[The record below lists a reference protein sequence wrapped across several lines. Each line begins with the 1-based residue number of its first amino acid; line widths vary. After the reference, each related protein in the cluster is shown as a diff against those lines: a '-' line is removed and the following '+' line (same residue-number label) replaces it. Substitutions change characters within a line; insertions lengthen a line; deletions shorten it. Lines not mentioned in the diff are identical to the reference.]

1 MLFRSGQRFNHIYAK
16 KEPLFILPEAMVDDD
31 VALLQ
36 GLDGRKMSKSY
47 GNTIPLFLPEKKLQK
62 SINKI
67 VTNLQEPGEPK
78 DTETSA
84 VFQIYQAFAN
94 AEQTAEMR
102 QAYADGIGWGDA
114 KKRLFNLIN
123 EEIGEARERYNDL
136 LSRPAD
142 IEDILQQGAQKAR
155 AISVPMLE
163 KVRDAVGLRSFNVP
177 H

>member
-1 MLFRSGQRFNHIYAK
+1 
-16 KEPLFILPEAMVDDD
+16 
-31 VALLQ
+31 
-36 GLDGRKMSKSY
+36 
-47 GNTIPLFLPEKKLQK
+47 
-62 SINKI
+62 
-67 VTNLQEPGEPK
+67 
-78 DTETSA
+78 
-84 VFQIYQAFAN
+84 
-94 AEQTAEMR
+94 MR

-114 KKRLFNLIN
+114 KKRLFKLIN
-123 EEIGEARERYNDL
+123 EEIGEARERYNAL